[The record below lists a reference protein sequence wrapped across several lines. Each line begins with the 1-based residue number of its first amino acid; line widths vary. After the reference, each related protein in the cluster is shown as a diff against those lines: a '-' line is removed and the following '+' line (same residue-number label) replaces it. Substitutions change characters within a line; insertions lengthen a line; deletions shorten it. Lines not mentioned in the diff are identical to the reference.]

1 MIQGLRGGETL
12 LPPCLGKQL
21 LERAMWVAV
30 STDKLEG
37 FLLGRN
43 AHRPHLLQPSKHPI
57 MSGRV
62 KGAAVPGS
70 RFSCVWLQQPV
81 YCDDSICVPCVL
93 FELAAGKKKGNRF
106 TPVCTGWCLQ
116 PHPSIK
122 ASQRLAPKCLY
133 LPPTPTPTPP
143 HAKARCG
150 NYFLFV
156 GQPGVA
162 GILPIPV
169 LLTSPGFE
177 SKGRLRRLPSLW
189 DPGPGDG

>member
-1 MIQGLRGGETL
+1 MGGGETL

-37 FLLGRN
+37 FLLGKN

-62 KGAAVPGS
+62 KWVAVPGS

-81 YCDDSICVPCVL
+81 YCDDSICVPYVL

-106 TPVCTGWCLQ
+106 TPVCTGWRLQ

-122 ASQRLAPKCLY
+122 ASGLHQDAFTCPPPPPLHIQKQGVGIISFLWASQVWLAFYLFLY
-133 LPPTPTPTPP
+133 
-143 HAKARCG
+143 
-150 NYFLFV
+150 Y
-156 GQPGVA
+156 
-162 GILPIPV
+162 
-169 LLTSPGFE
+169 
-177 SKGRLRRLPSLW
+177 
-189 DPGPGDG
+189 